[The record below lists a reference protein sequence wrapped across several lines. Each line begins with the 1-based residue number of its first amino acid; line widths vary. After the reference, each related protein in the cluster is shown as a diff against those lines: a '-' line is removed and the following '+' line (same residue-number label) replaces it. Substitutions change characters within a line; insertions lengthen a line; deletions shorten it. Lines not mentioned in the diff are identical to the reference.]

1 MTEWN
6 FETLKEN
13 IRKHMSDKHMT
24 QKNVAEALKT
34 TQANVAKH
42 LKKGDNAQTFTLKQV
57 WQLADLFGTSVDELL
72 GREKSERDYSPEEI
86 CSFLRVLVEKHKIQ
100 CKKQTIAE
108 EDVWDYG
115 DEFQFSPTIEYRKR
129 RAEYWAFYFPDYLPI
144 PPCNDPDE
152 YHVYLQEYEECGNFC
167 RENIQTNKFL
177 EKFLSA
183 FNDYELGKHNQEVYS
198 IVVKAYYDDLKKTME
213 RIRS

>member
-1 MTEWN
+1 MSDCN
-6 FETLKEN
+6 FEPLKEN
-13 IRKHMSDKHMT
+13 IRRLMKEKNMT
-24 QKNVAEALKT
+24 QKSIADALNT
-34 TQANVAKH
+34 SQANIAKH
-42 LKKGDNAQTFTLKQV
+42 LKKGDDAQTFTLRQV

-86 CSFLRVLVEKHKIQ
+86 CSFLRWLVEKHKIQ

-115 DEFQFSPTIEYRKR
+115 EFRFSPTIEYRKR
-129 RAEYWAFYFPDYLPI
+129 SAEYWAFYFPDYLPI
-144 PPCNDPDE
+144 PPCDDPDE
-152 YHVYLQEYEECGNFC
+152 YHAYLQEYEERGNFC

-213 RIRS
+213 RIRN